1 MRMGAWLDKDV
12 PVRMRIVAE
21 VRAKASRT
29 VAPVEA
35 PAPQREAHKGSI
47 MVTVGS
53 DWDSKETLVKE
64 VMLLCMVEVPG
75 RPLTAAE
82 VVDLMCPYGILP
94 ADKGGSTGLPLH
106 VACAQAK
113 ATGGGACA
121 LSFLLSLLGADFQ
134 RPFLRTGDLPG
145 RQLHRVRTPRAGPR
159 RGRRRRGAGCV
170 PRRGGR
176 HAGAHAR
183 RAAPGAARSVTQAAP
198 AP

>member
-1 MRMGAWLDKDV
+1 MAAMRMGAWLDKDV

-106 VACAQAK
+106 VASALAK

-121 LSFLLSLLGADFQ
+121 MRLSVIPTSTAAHRLTRARSMSRF
-134 RPFLRTGDLPG
+134 GDLP
-145 RQLHRVRTPRAGPR
+145 HRGQQHHVCPPHACPCRHR
-159 RGRRRRGAGCV
+159 RGDGFADSWRGCARGATEAGQ
-170 PRRGGR
+170 
-176 HAGAHAR
+176 HA
-183 RAAPGAARSVTQAAP
+183 Q
-198 AP
+198 